1 MGAIER
7 LIQQKQFKNEHEKA
21 IVGLLYSANFVT
33 SSQQDAF
40 KNFGI
45 THQQFNALRILRG
58 QYPNPAHLNLIK
70 DRLIDRNS
78 DVSRLIERLR
88 VSEFVERVTCP
99 NDRRSV
105 DVKITE
111 KGLMILA
118 EIDKANE
125 TLFTSELMPLSQK
138 EVIEFNAL
146 LDKLLTAY
154 EQQLKVA

>member
-1 MGAIER
+1 MR
-7 LIQQKQFKNEHEKA
+7 F
-21 IVGLLYSANFVT
+21 
-33 SSQQDAF
+33 AF
-40 KNFGI
+40 
-45 THQQFNALRILRG
+45 LRG
-58 QYPNPAHLNLIK
+58 QYPNPANLNLIK

-88 VSEFVERVTCP
+88 LSEFVERVTCP

-138 EVIEFNAL
+138 EVVEFNTL
-146 LDKLLTAY
+146 LNKILSAY
-154 EQQLKVA
+154 EQQLKIA